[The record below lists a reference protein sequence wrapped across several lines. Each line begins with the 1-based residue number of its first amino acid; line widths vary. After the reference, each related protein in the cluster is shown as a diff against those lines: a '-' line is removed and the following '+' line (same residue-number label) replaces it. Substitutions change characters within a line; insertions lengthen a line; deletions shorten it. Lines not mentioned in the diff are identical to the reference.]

1 MNPYLMLAIAILS
14 EVVATLSLRASDG
27 FSKLVPSAL
36 VVVGYG
42 VAFYLLSQVLKSFS
56 VGTVYAI
63 WAGAGTALVA
73 IAGALIFDDRINLVG
88 VAGIALI
95 VAGVMVLNTSGS
107 VSH

>member
-1 MNPYLMLAIAILS
+1 MVLP
-14 EVVATLSLRASDG
+14 ASDG

-36 VVVGYG
+36 VAVGYG
-42 VAFYLLSQVLKSFS
+42 VAFYLLSQVLKAFS

-63 WAGAGTALVA
+63 WAGVGTALVA
-73 IAGALIFDDRINLVG
+73 IAGAGDGALIVDDRITLVG

-95 VAGVMVLNTSGS
+95 VTGVVVLNTSGS